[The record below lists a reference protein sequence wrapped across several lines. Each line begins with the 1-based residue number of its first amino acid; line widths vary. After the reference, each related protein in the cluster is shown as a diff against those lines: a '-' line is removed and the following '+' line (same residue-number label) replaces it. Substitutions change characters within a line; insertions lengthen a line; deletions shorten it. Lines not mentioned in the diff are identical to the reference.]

1 MDKMVSFVLSFVCW
15 VCSGPLGF
23 AQSTPTASPP
33 PVAAP
38 TEALTPSAAGAT
50 PPRAAG
56 AMSATPGRSGNSIRD
71 LVNQLDQSGL
81 QRVIEQLRSTY
92 VDPNALTT
100 QEINQAA
107 VEGLLLRLGPGAI
120 LQKKTDVAQPI
131 PARPFEADL
140 IESEFGYVRLGSFN
154 ARLLPQLDQALT
166 SFRDR
171 GVTGLIVDL
180 RTMPPGGDF
189 QLAAEILSRFVPK
202 GRLLFSLVEPKGGAA
217 QSFSSSSDPITTGPV
232 AVLVSQE
239 NAGIAEAIAGV
250 LRNQVHALV
259 IGQQTTGRAVEY
271 ARYDIGDQLVLTVAV
286 RELVIPGAPSL
297 FPNGLT
303 PDISVP
309 FPKEQ
314 QDAVLALADQKG
326 VNNYIFDEER
336 PHTNEAALVAGK
348 NPDLDA
354 YEADHPN
361 GQMRVQHPKDIVL
374 QRAIDFLTAV
384 NVLGPK

>member
-1 MDKMVSFVLSFVCW
+1 MDKIVSLILSIVCL
-15 VCSGPLGF
+15 VCCVQSGF
-23 AQSTPTASPP
+23 AQPMPTAP
-33 PVAAP
+33 AP
-38 TEALTPSAAGAT
+38 APSVTPSAPVVT
-50 PPRAAG
+50 PPAG
-56 AMSATPGRSGNSIRD
+56 TGVASATSTRSENSVRD

-81 QRVIEQLRSTY
+81 QRVIEQLRSAY

-120 LQKKTDVAQPI
+120 LQRKADVTQAI
-131 PARPFEADL
+131 PARPFETDL

-154 ARLLPQLDQALT
+154 EGLLPQLDQALN
-166 SFRDR
+166 SFRER
-171 GVTGLIVDL
+171 GVAGLIIDL
-180 RTMPPGGDF
+180 RTMPPGSDF
-189 QLAAEILSRFVPK
+189 GLAAQVLGRFVPK
-202 GRLLFSLVEPKGGAA
+202 GRILFSLVEPKEGST
-217 QSFSSSSDPITTGPV
+217 QSFSSPSDSVVTGPV

-239 NAGIAEAIAGV
+239 NAGTAEAIAGV

-271 ARYDIGDQLVLTVAV
+271 AHFEIGDQLVLTVAV
-286 RELVIPGAPSL
+286 KELVIPGEPSI
-297 FPNGLT
+297 FPNGLR
-303 PDISVP
+303 PDINVP

-314 QDAVLALADQKG
+314 QDAVLALANQNG
-326 VNNYIFDEER
+326 VNSYIFDEER

-348 NPDLDA
+348 NPDLDT

-361 GQMRVQHPKDIVL
+361 GQVRVEHPKDIVL

>member
-1 MDKMVSFVLSFVCW
+1 M
-15 VCSGPLGF
+15 P
-23 AQSTPTASPP
+23 
-33 PVAAP
+33 
-38 TEALTPSAAGAT
+38 TPSAAAPTVTPSAPAVAAATGAA
-50 PPRAAG
+50 P
-56 AMSATPGRSGNSIRD
+56 ATSTRSGNSLRD

-81 QRVIEQLRSTY
+81 QRVIEQLRSAY

-107 VEGLLLRLGPGAI
+107 VEGLLLRLGPGAL
-120 LQKKTDVAQPI
+120 LQRKADLTQAI
-131 PARPFEADL
+131 PARPFETDL

-154 ARLLPQLDQALT
+154 ERLLPQLDQALN

-171 GVTGLIVDL
+171 GVAGLIIDL
-180 RTMPPGGDF
+180 RTMPPGSDF
-189 QLAAEILSRFVPK
+189 ELAAQVLARFVPK
-202 GRLLFSLVEPKGGAA
+202 GRILFSLVEPKEGST
-217 QSFSSSSDPITTGPV
+217 QSFSSPSDPAMTGPV

-239 NAGIAEAIAGV
+239 NAGTAEAIAGV

-271 ARYDIGDQLVLTVAV
+271 AHFDIGDQLVLTAAV
-286 RELVIPGAPSL
+286 KELVIPGEPSI
-297 FPNGLT
+297 FPSGLK
-303 PDISVP
+303 PDINVP

-314 QDAVLALADQKG
+314 QDAVLALADQNG
-326 VNNYIFDEER
+326 VNSYIFDEER

-348 NPDLDA
+348 NPDLDT

-361 GQMRVQHPKDIVL
+361 GQVRVQRPKDIVL

-384 NVLGPK
+384 SVLGPK

>member
-1 MDKMVSFVLSFVCW
+1 MDKMVSFVLSIVCW
-15 VCSGPLGF
+15 VCFGPLGF

-38 TEALTPSAAGAT
+38 TEAQTPSAVAAT

-56 AMSATPGRSGNSIRD
+56 AMSATPGRSGNAIRD

-140 IESEFGYVRLGSFN
+140 IESGFGYVRLGSFN
-154 ARLLPQLDQALT
+154 ARLLPQLDQTLT

-239 NAGIAEAIAGV
+239 NAGIAEVIAGV

-286 RELVIPGAPSL
+286 RELVIPGAPSI

-303 PDISVP
+303 PDINVP

>member
-1 MDKMVSFVLSFVCW
+1 MDKMVSFVLSIVCW
-15 VCSGPLGF
+15 VCFGPLGF

-38 TEALTPSAAGAT
+38 TEAQTPSAVAAT

-56 AMSATPGRSGNSIRD
+56 AMSATPGRSGNAIRD

-131 PARPFEADL
+131 PARPFEADF
-140 IESEFGYVRLGSFN
+140 IESGFGYVRLGSFN
-154 ARLLPQLDQALT
+154 ARLLPQLDQTLT

-239 NAGIAEAIAGV
+239 NAGIAEVIAGV

-286 RELVIPGAPSL
+286 RELVIPGAPSI

-303 PDISVP
+303 PDINVP

>member
-1 MDKMVSFVLSFVCW
+1 MDKIVSLILSIVCLVW
-15 VCSGPLGF
+15 VQSGF
-23 AQSTPTASPP
+23 AQPMPTAPAP
-33 PVAAP
+33 AP
-38 TEALTPSAAGAT
+38 TLTPSAPVVTPPAGAGVAST
-50 PPRAAG
+50 T
-56 AMSATPGRSGNSIRD
+56 STRSGNSVRD

-81 QRVIEQLRSTY
+81 QRVIEQLRSAY

-107 VEGLLLRLGPGAI
+107 VEGLLLRLGPGAL
-120 LQKKTDVAQPI
+120 LQRKADLMEAI
-131 PARPFEADL
+131 PARPFETDL

-154 ARLLPQLDQALT
+154 ERLLPQLDQALN

-171 GVTGLIVDL
+171 GVAGLIIDL
-180 RTMPPGGDF
+180 RTMPPASDF
-189 QLAAEILSRFVPK
+189 ELAAQILGRFAPK
-202 GRLLFSLVEPKGGAA
+202 GRILFSLLEPKDGST
-217 QSFSSSSDPITTGPV
+217 QSFSSSYDPVIAGPV

-239 NAGIAEAIAGV
+239 NAGTAEAIAGV

-271 ARYDIGDQLVLTVAV
+271 AHFDIGDQLVLTVAV
-286 RELVIPGAPSL
+286 KELVIPGEPSI
-297 FPNGLT
+297 FPNGLR
-303 PDISVP
+303 PDINVP

-314 QDAVLALADQKG
+314 QDAVLTLADQNG
-326 VNNYIFDEER
+326 VNSYIFDEER

-348 NPDLDA
+348 NPDLDT

-361 GQMRVQHPKDIVL
+361 GQVSVQHPKDIVL

-384 NVLGPK
+384 SVLGPK

>member
-1 MDKMVSFVLSFVCW
+1 MYRVNSFILAIVCT
-15 VCSGPLGF
+15 VCFAQFGF
-23 AQSTPTASPP
+23 AQPTAPASPTPATAPSRAPALAAPSDSGVGAATPT
-33 PVAAP
+33 
-38 TEALTPSAAGAT
+38 
-50 PPRAAG
+50 
-56 AMSATPGRSGNSIRD
+56 RSGNSVRD

-92 VDPNALTT
+92 VDPTALTT

-107 VEGLLLRLGPGAI
+107 VEGLLLRLGPGA
-120 LQKKTDVAQPI
+120 LLRKKVDIAAPI
-131 PARPFEADL
+131 PARPFESNL
-140 IESEFGYVRLGSFN
+140 IESEFGYVRLGSFTEG
-154 ARLLPQLDQALT
+154 LLPQLDQALN

-171 GVTGLIVDL
+171 GVAGLIVDL
-180 RTMPPGGDF
+180 RTMPPGSDF
-189 QLAAEILSRFVPK
+189 QLAAQILSRFVPK
-202 GRLLFSLVEPKGGAA
+202 GSELFSLVEPKGGAM
-217 QSFSSSSDPITTGPV
+217 QSFSSSSDPIVTGAV

-239 NAGIAEAIAGV
+239 NAGPAEAIAGV

-271 ARYDIGDQLVLTVAV
+271 AHYDIGDQLVLTVAV
-286 RELVIPGAPSL
+286 KKLVIPGSPSI

-309 FPKEQ
+309 FPKDQ
-314 QDAVLALADQKG
+314 QDAVLALADQNG
-326 VNNYIFDEER
+326 VNSYIFDEER

-361 GQMRVQHPKDIVL
+361 GKPRVQHPKDIVL

-384 NVLGPK
+384 SVLGPK

>member
-1 MDKMVSFVLSFVCW
+1 
-15 VCSGPLGF
+15 
-23 AQSTPTASPP
+23 
-33 PVAAP
+33 
-38 TEALTPSAAGAT
+38 
-50 PPRAAG
+50 
-56 AMSATPGRSGNSIRD
+56 D
-71 LVNQLDQSGL
+71 LVNQLDQGGL
-81 QRVIEQLRSTY
+81 QHVIEQLRSTY

-107 VEGLLLRLGPGAI
+107 VEGLLLRLGPGAL

-131 PARPFEADL
+131 PTRPFETDL
-140 IESEFGYVRLGSFN
+140 IESKFGYVRLGSFDE
-154 ARLLPQLDQALT
+154 RLLPQLDQALN

-171 GVTGLIVDL
+171 GTAGLIVDL
-180 RTMPPGGDF
+180 RTMPAGGDF
-189 QLAAEILSRFVPK
+189 QLAAQILSRFVPK
-202 GRLLFSLVEPKGGAA
+202 GRLLFNLVEPKGGGT
-217 QSFSSSSDPITTGPV
+217 QSFRSSSDPIITGPV

-250 LRNQVHALV
+250 LRNLVHALV
-259 IGQQTTGRAVEY
+259 IGQQTTGRTVEY

-286 RELVIPGAPSL
+286 KKLVIPEAPSI
-297 FPNGLT
+297 FPNGLA
-303 PDISVP
+303 PDINVP

-314 QDAVLALADQKG
+314 QDAVLALADQNG
-326 VNNYIFDEER
+326 VNSYIFDEER

-361 GQMRVQHPKDIVL
+361 GQVRVQHPKDIVL

-384 NVLGPK
+384 SVLGPK